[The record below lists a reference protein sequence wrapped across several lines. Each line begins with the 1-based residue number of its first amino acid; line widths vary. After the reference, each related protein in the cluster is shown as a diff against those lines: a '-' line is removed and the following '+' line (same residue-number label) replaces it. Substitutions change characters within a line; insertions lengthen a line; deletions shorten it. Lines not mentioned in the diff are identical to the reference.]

1 MSNLDILRPAAEE
14 GNIDLLYNVLKN
26 NPSILEDI
34 DSEQLVETPLH
45 IAATKGHIPFAT
57 EIMNW
62 KPSFALKLN
71 PEGLSPIHLAIQNKR
86 MMLCF
91 IGMNKDL
98 VRVKGKGGRTPLHLA
113 SEIGDVAVLN
123 ELLHACPNSLEDVTV
138 WGDTALHIAAKNNN
152 YDALHLLVFFLRNNK
167 RRGSGM
173 LEYKVLRQKDNLD
186 NTILHISVEN
196 KIPKEIIQLLIKSK
210 YGRHLNAKN
219 SESKTALDMATDTEI
234 IKLLSSAG
242 AKYSSKLSN
251 SKTLSS
257 KHKPIITM
265 WDEVEIYISRLKNI
279 ITEEQRSTSMI
290 ILTLIITAT
299 YQSVLSP
306 PGGFYQANASDNN
319 VNITASSNSTISSV
333 GTAGKS
339 VLSIEDFF
347 MFSYFSMFSFLMSTI
362 IIIIITPRGK
372 IAFTTLSPM
381 LIFTMSYV
389 YSMWKISP
397 TNFNYIVVGVFFI
410 IIGVIFLI
418 IYAICVYSRLQR
430 RLNARILYRSPLLQ
444 SNTEIDTNNLTVEIG
459 ERNRNEGLSRD
470 I

>member
-1 MSNLDILRPAAEE
+1 MADLDIQLRLASEK
-14 GNIDLLYNVLKN
+14 GDIDLLYTVLKN
-26 NPSILEDI
+26 KATILENI
-34 DSEQLVETPLH
+34 DSEQLIKTPLH
-45 IAATKGHIPFAT
+45 IAVSKGHIPFT
-57 EIMNW
+57 IEIMNW

-86 MMLCF
+86 MMLCLV
-91 IGMNKDL
+91 GMNKDL
-98 VRVKGKGGRTPLHLA
+98 VRVRGKRGWTPLHLA
-113 SEIGDVAVLN
+113 SQIGDVDILDK
-123 ELLHACPNSLEDVTV
+123 LLHACPDSLEDVTV
-138 WGDTALHIAAKNNN
+138 LGETALHIAAKNNN
-152 YDALHLLVFFLRNNK
+152 YDALHLLVYFLRKNK
-167 RRGSGM
+167 GRGSGM
-173 LEYKVLRQKDNLD
+173 LEYKILRQKDNLD

-196 KIPKEIIQLLIKSK
+196 KIPKEIIQLLIKTK
-210 YGRHLNAKN
+210 YRHLNAKN

-242 AKYSSKLSN
+242 AKYSSKLSD
-251 SKTLSS
+251 SKTLTS

-290 ILTLIITAT
+290 ILTLVVTAT

-319 VNITASSNSTISSV
+319 VNITASSNSTISSL

-339 VLSIEDFF
+339 VLSKDDFL
-347 MFSYFSMFSFLMSTI
+347 MFSYFSMCSFFMSTLILI
-362 IIIIITPRGK
+362 IMTPRGK

-381 LIFTMSYV
+381 VFFTISYL

-397 TNFNYIVVGVFFI
+397 TRQNYMDVGAVFI
-410 IIGVIFLI
+410 IIVVIMLI
-418 IYAICVYSRLQR
+418 FYAIWEYSGLQR
-430 RLNARILYRSPLLQ
+430 RLNVRKLNRSALLQ
-444 SNTEIDTNNLTVEIG
+444 SNTEIDTNTLAVEIG